1 MEKDSSELV
10 AGSPGML
17 STGWFD
23 PIEAAVR
30 DKVRGFIK
38 PWWQRRW
45 MKRSAACATSA
56 AQERRTEWWAGP
68 PATDMDSGN
77 ASCSVHSAR

>member
-1 MEKDSSELV
+1 MEKDSSELA

-23 PIEAAVR
+23 PIETAVR
-30 DKVRGFIK
+30 QRVREFIE
-38 PWWQRRW
+38 
-45 MKRSAACATSA
+45 ALVAAELDEALGACATSA
-56 AQERRTEWWAGP
+56 APERRSGWAAP
-68 PATDMDSGN
+68 PATDMGSGN